1 MDFDKLA
8 ESYAEEIRLSR
19 DLVKKLEKNRF
30 DINLEAYEVYRA
42 LLSHY
47 EKEEE

>member
-1 MDFDKLA
+1 MTED
-8 ESYAEEIRLSR
+8 EAEEIRLSR

-42 LLSHY
+42 LLAHY
-47 EKEEE
+47 KKEQE